1 LGWLNLKA
9 DAVVV
14 RLDVFLPEQAGQLWV
29 GAAGYGVSAGAAFEF
44 CADWRRGRL
53 GCLHDQ

>member
-29 GAAGYGVSAGAAFEF
+29 GAAGYGMPAGAAFEF
-44 CADWRRGRL
+44 CAD
-53 GCLHDQ
+53 